1 MALEG
6 NDQLGHLVRLWG
18 VNPETFPRR
27 EATPEEL
34 APTLQRIIEEA
45 VPFIEDI
52 PPPDSSSKC
61 SPWKHNGVK
70 KFPHSAAPVNLYKR
84 VVPARDLKK
93 VAQNNDFTGVRLS
106 KIRRETWSLRRS
118 VHADAEAP
126 KTASWDEWYHCF
138 KNEHALA
145 EMAFTKTVEHTQ
157 RVQEWRCDGVQVVQ
171 GQHTWGSITMVWEES
186 THKLPAPLSKRVFPV
201 LQITATDEKN
211 AHGTDFIVVQIAVND
226 NEIARRYGAV
236 RGAYTSVER
245 IRGTSAG
252 IEWIMGTVSDAKGVL
267 PACIQQMAVPGQIAA
282 DVDMF
287 LAWIAKERETQSEH
301 FWTRRPT
308 PRKAKAL
315 GPAIEFVSLPERKQ
329 STVEDKKVEGQ
340 AGTSLPGGSRS
351 LFENSSKSMP
361 KGVPNDVPYGMS
373 NSKPSR
379 GPSSTASL
387 RLAFEKEADSSSSGP
402 YSIENP
408 RLALE
413 KEAGGSS
420 SGPYSTENP
429 RLVLRKK
436 EASES
441 SIGPYSI
448 ENPRLV

>member
-1 MALEG
+1 MSLEG

-18 VNPETFPRR
+18 VNPEALPRR

-34 APTLQRIIEEA
+34 APTLRRIIEEA
-45 VPFIEDI
+45 VPFIDDI

-84 VVPARDLKK
+84 VIPARDLKK
-93 VAQNNDFTGVRLS
+93 VAQDNYLPGLKHS

-145 EMAFTKTVEHTQ
+145 EMAFTKTVEYTQ

-171 GQHTWGSITMVWEES
+171 GQHIWGNITMVWEES

-201 LQITATDEKN
+201 LQITASDVGSP
-211 AHGTDFIVVQIAVND
+211 HGTDFIVVQIAVND
-226 NEIARRYGAV
+226 HEIARRYMAV

-245 IRGTSAG
+245 IRETSAG
-252 IEWIMGTVSDAKGVL
+252 IEWTMGTVSDAKGVL
-267 PACIQQMAVPGQIAA
+267 PARIQQMAVPGQIAA

-287 LAWIAKERETQSEH
+287 LAWIAKERETYSEY
-301 FWTRRPT
+301 FWTRRPP

-315 GPAIEFVSLPERKQ
+315 GPAIEFGSLPEKKQ
-329 STVEDKKVEGQ
+329 STVQDEKVEGQ
-340 AGTSLPGGSRS
+340 AGTSLPGGARS

-379 GPSSTASL
+379 GPSSTESL
-387 RLAFEKEADSSSSGP
+387 RLVPEKEADESLSGP
-402 YSIENP
+402 YSNERP
-408 RLALE
+408 SLDW
-413 KEAGGSS
+413 
-420 SGPYSTENP
+420 
-429 RLVLRKK
+429 
-436 EASES
+436 
-441 SIGPYSI
+441 
-448 ENPRLV
+448 